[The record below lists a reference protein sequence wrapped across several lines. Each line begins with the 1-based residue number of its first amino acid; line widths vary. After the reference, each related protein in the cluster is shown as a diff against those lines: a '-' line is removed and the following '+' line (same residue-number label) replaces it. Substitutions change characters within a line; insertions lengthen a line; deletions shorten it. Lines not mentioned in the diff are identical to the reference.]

1 MNKKNILKIIPL
13 IYVFSFLVAPYFAQA
28 RSSATL
34 PASGFNTKRNLTKS
48 LLSPQGLGGFPLSS
62 VQKSTKK
69 KNEKDDKKKQ
79 QKNIYLN
86 FENTALTNFVNYM
99 AEMKKLNLIP
109 DKSLS
114 EAKVSLTIRDP
125 LSIDGAWNVFLTV
138 LEMAGFTIVKV
149 GDVHKV
155 IPKDQKLTQPL
166 PAYINVPSHTLPDS
180 DETIRYV
187 VFLQNLN
194 IDAVKDLLA
203 SMLSDKHS
211 IIPQKEANGYIIT
224 DKSYNI
230 KSAMRLIHELDK
242 SGQPE
247 AVVVL
252 KLQRTNAT
260 DVKELLNALIKKSEG
275 SPIARMLGKNNSGT
289 TEYFP
294 PGTRII
300 AEERTNSLI
309 LLGLTDSIKKI
320 EDFITNHVDTELKSA
335 ESPLHIYE
343 LQYTD
348 ATQIA
353 TILKEVTAAPDSG
366 PGQQASRY
374 GAIRGGVKYF
384 KSMNFQVDK
393 DGNRLIVSSTDKE
406 DWDLLKKTID
416 DLDKPQPQVAIE
428 TMFVS
433 INARDLKNLGG
444 MLHSKK
450 HGRLGNHVDFQSA
463 ALSGNTSLKGDEGS
477 FSSLLGGLIGQLTAD
492 QGATLLTFG
501 KATNIWAVFQAFKE
515 KNNISI
521 LSQPFLTI
529 SNKTIGKIEV
539 GEDLQVV
546 QEEGTDGS
554 KGFATVSSTTSV
566 ELEPQINLDG
576 IIRMQVSVNIEDFI
590 NRDRGDKE
598 TKQLKT
604 NVTIA
609 DGQVLVLGGFVKT
622 KVEETKTKTP
632 LLGDIPI
639 LGWLFKNQKRT
650 IDKSYIFVFISPTI
664 IKPRQL
670 PGIGLYTKTKMH
682 QATKNIEKG
691 VTTVKTHDPIFNW
704 FFDPKKENYSH
715 KVVDFANARYQPTV
729 VDIKNDP
736 YYRVH
741 TTYDEAADVAKG
753 EEDDDDYHNKST
765 EEENSS
771 RLVPSTHQQLLPKP
785 KMIALSTMKKSKQKK
800 RKLRKKRVKK
810 LEKPRLIKKVGPSKK
825 LAMKSSFPMATKAVS
840 KKSFVQHKIK
850 PISTPVKTNLHELA
864 KKPILNTFHTK
875 KASSISDEH
884 LEERR
889 EHLKKVLSRSSLRA
903 RQPLPSQNNSKTQMK
918 NFIAQD
924 PKTRKLKD
932 LLTSP
937 AVNQPPLGPL
947 NVDSVKRKSLKKL
960 FSKNQMRKLLQTSNE
975 RTS

>member
-1 MNKKNILKIIPL
+1 MNKKNILKAALL
-13 IYVFSFLVAPYFAQA
+13 IYIFSFLVAPYSVQS
-28 RSSATL
+28 RSTTSL
-34 PASGFNTKRNLTKS
+34 PPIGLQRFSTKKNSSFPSS
-48 LLSPQGLGGFPLSS
+48 LNSQSFPLSS
-62 VQKSTKK
+62 KK
-69 KNEKDDKKKQ
+69 KKYSQKPKKQ
-79 QKNIYLN
+79 KTEKNIYLN
-86 FENTALTNFVNYM
+86 FENTALSNFVNYM

-114 EAKVSLTIRDP
+114 DAKVSLTIRDP
-125 LSIDGAWNVFLTV
+125 LDIDGAWNVFLTV
-138 LEMAGFTIVKV
+138 MEMAGFTIVKV
-149 GDVHKV
+149 GDVYKA

-194 IDAVKDLLA
+194 IDAVKDLLT

-211 IIPQKEANGYIIT
+211 IVPQKEANGYIIT

-230 KSAMRLIHELDK
+230 KSAMKLIHELDK
-242 SGQPE
+242 AGQPE

-252 KLQRTNAT
+252 KLKRTNAT
-260 DVKELLNALIKKSEG
+260 DVKELLNALIKKTEG
-275 SPIARMLGKNNSGT
+275 SPIARMLGKGKSGT

-309 LLGLTDSIKKI
+309 LLGLSDSIKKI

-353 TILKEVTAAPDSG
+353 SILKEVTAAPESG

-406 DWDLLKKTID
+406 DWDLLKKTIE
-416 DLDKPQPQVAIE
+416 DLDKPQPQVAVE
-428 TMFVS
+428 TMFIS
-433 INARDLKNLGG
+433 INANDAKKLGG

-450 HGRLGNHVDFQSA
+450 HGRLGNHIDFQSA
-463 ALSGNTSLKGDEGS
+463 ALSGKTTLNESSGS
-477 FSSLLGGLIGQLTAD
+477 VSSLLGNLIGQLTAD

-529 SNKTIGKIEV
+529 SNKTTARIEV
-539 GEDLQVV
+539 GEDIQVI
-546 QEEGTDGS
+546 QEEGSDGT
-554 KGFATVSSTTSV
+554 KGFATVSSSTSV

-576 IIRMQVSVNIEDFI
+576 IIRMQISINIGDFI
-590 NRDRGDKE
+590 NREKGDKE
-598 TKQLKT
+598 TKELKT

-622 KVEETKTKTP
+622 KVEETKIKTP
-632 LLGDIPI
+632 ILGDIPL
-639 LGWLFKNQKRT
+639 LGWFFKKQDRIIN
-650 IDKSYIFVFISPTI
+650 KSYIFVFISPTI

-670 PGIGLYTKTKMH
+670 PGIGLYTKMKMH
-682 QATKNIEKG
+682 EATDNIEDG
-691 VTTVKTHDPIFNW
+691 VVTVKTRDPIFNW

-729 VDIKNDP
+729 VDIQNDP

-741 TTYDEAADVAKG
+741 TTYNDAASIAKG
-753 EEDDDDYHNKST
+753 KQNLATKHEEEDPLDLD
-765 EEENSS
+765 
-771 RLVPSTHQQLLPKP
+771 
-785 KMIALSTMKKSKQKK
+785 ALSSNNQLIAKRFKPSKSKGKKRRKKRRLRRKK
-800 RKLRKKRVKK
+800 RKKPILSTTVAPS
-810 LEKPRLIKKVGPSKK
+810 PRLEINTNFPSASPKKQVFPKK
-825 LAMKSSFPMATKAVS
+825 KFTQ
-840 KKSFVQHKIK
+840 KKIE
-850 PISTPVKTNLHELA
+850 PINTPVKTSLQKLS
-864 KKPILNTFHTK
+864 KKPILRSLHK
-875 KASSISDEH
+875 RKSSSISDEH

-889 EHLKKVLSRSSLRA
+889 AHLKKVLSRSTLRPN
-903 RQPLPSQNNSKTQMK
+903 QPLQPEQNTQNQMK

-924 PKTRKLKD
+924 PKTRKLKQ
-932 LLTSP
+932 LLSAPKTQK
-937 AVNQPPLGPL
+937 VPLKPL
-947 NVDSVKRKSLKKL
+947 NVDAVKRKNLKNL
-960 FSKNQMRKLLQTSNE
+960 FSKNQMKELLKTTAE
-975 RTS
+975 RAS